1 MAGQFPGG
9 PGAPD
14 QPEQPR
20 GSSSDGGSGVGSG
33 GGHGGRS
40 GGASSGGIVAGL
52 RDARRRLDAREQLT
66 ASNDILV
73 ALSRAGAHP
82 EEVLVTIV
90 ERSRR
95 LCGAQVGQ
103 LYLLEGDHLRLSRIS
118 GDVPEEFRA
127 YVTEH
132 PIAVD
137 RSSSTGRAAVD
148 RRTHMIP
155 DVLADEDYDRLDI
168 QRVAG
173 YRSLVSTPLILQDEV
188 VGALSMFHPR
198 VGHFDLHDKQL
209 LEEFA
214 LQAAIVLRQVQLVQV
229 LESRGAELATK
240 VDQLEVLREVGETV
254 GSSLDLDEVLDLIVT
269 HAVRI
274 TGTDGGSIMEYDETE
289 NAFHVRTA
297 YGSSDAML
305 AQLREVILGRESTL
319 VGRTALD
326 RRPLM
331 VPDLD
336 EVTLDQ
342 HLEIL
347 HRNGWRSVLA
357 APMLRGDLLV
367 GVLVIRRRRPG
378 AFSPDT
384 IELLETLASQSAL
397 AILNA
402 RLFRELGS
410 KTRELEVVSQ
420 HKSEFLA
427 SMSHELR
434 TPLNAVIGF
443 SEVLLDRMFG
453 ELNERQEDYLQDIRS
468 SGRHLLELLNEI
480 LDLSKVEAGQ
490 MVLEPT
496 MFSVPAVLEYGLAL
510 VRERAASHGITLT
523 VEVGEGVGLIE
534 ADELKFKQVLLNLLS
549 NAVKFTPDGG
559 SVSLAAERAGDVLT
573 VTVTDTGV
581 GVPLEDRER
590 IFESFQQGAR
600 GTAKAEGTGLGLTLS
615 RRIVEL
621 FGGRLW
627 LEPGP
632 DGRGSVFGFSIPVPA
647 RDVVPGSAPA
657 TGSVILI
664 VDDDRASLDLMS
676 AYLSGFTNRVLR
688 ARDGL
693 EALQQCREV
702 HPRAVV
708 LDIRLPKK
716 DGWEVLAELK
726 QDPATSDIP
735 VIVASIVDERPRG
748 LALGAADYLL
758 KPVRRDQLV
767 ESLRRVDALAPTA
780 PAAGTS

>member
-1 MAGQFPGG
+1 
-9 PGAPD
+9 
-14 QPEQPR
+14 
-20 GSSSDGGSGVGSG
+20 
-33 GGHGGRS
+33 
-40 GGASSGGIVAGL
+40 
-52 RDARRRLDAREQLT
+52 
-66 ASNDILV
+66 
-73 ALSRAGAHP
+73 
-82 EEVLVTIV
+82 
-90 ERSRR
+90 
-95 LCGAQVGQ
+95 
-103 LYLLEGDHLRLSRIS
+103 
-118 GDVPEEFRA
+118 
-127 YVTEH
+127 
-132 PIAVD
+132 
-137 RSSSTGRAAVD
+137 
-148 RRTHMIP
+148 
-155 DVLADEDYDRLDI
+155 
-168 QRVAG
+168 
-173 YRSLVSTPLILQDEV
+173 
-188 VGALSMFHPR
+188 
-198 VGHFDLHDKQL
+198 
-209 LEEFA
+209 
-214 LQAAIVLRQVQLVQV
+214 
-229 LESRGAELATK
+229 
-240 VDQLEVLREVGETV
+240 
-254 GSSLDLDEVLDLIVT
+254 
-269 HAVRI
+269 
-274 TGTDGGSIMEYDETE
+274 
-289 NAFHVRTA
+289 
-297 YGSSDAML
+297 ML
-305 AQLREVILGRESTL
+305 AQLREVILRRESTL

-559 SVSLAAERAGDVLT
+559 SVSVAAERAGDVLT

-581 GVPLEDRER
+581 GVPPEDRER

-600 GTAKAEGTGLGLTLS
+600 GDGEGGGDRAGPHAVPPHRGAVRRSAVARARTGRPGQRVRVLD
-615 RRIVEL
+615 
-621 FGGRLW
+621 
-627 LEPGP
+627 PGP
-632 DGRGSVFGFSIPVPA
+632 RTRRGAGE
-647 RDVVPGSAPA
+647 
-657 TGSVILI
+657 
-664 VDDDRASLDLMS
+664 
-676 AYLSGFTNRVLR
+676 R
-688 ARDGL
+688 ARDRLRDPHRRRRPRLARPDVGL
-693 EALQQCREV
+693 PLRLHQPRPARPRRAGGPAAVPGGPSQGRRPR
-702 HPRAVV
+702 HPPAQEGRVGGA
-708 LDIRLPKK
+708 RGAQGRTRP
-716 DGWEVLAELK
+716 
-726 QDPATSDIP
+726 PATS
-735 VIVASIVDERPRG
+735 R
-748 LALGAADYLL
+748 
-758 KPVRRDQLV
+758 
-767 ESLRRVDALAPTA
+767 
-780 PAAGTS
+780 